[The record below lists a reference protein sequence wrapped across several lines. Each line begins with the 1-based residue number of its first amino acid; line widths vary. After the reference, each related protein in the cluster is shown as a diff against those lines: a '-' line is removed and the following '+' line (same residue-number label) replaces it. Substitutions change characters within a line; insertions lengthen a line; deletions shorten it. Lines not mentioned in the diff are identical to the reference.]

1 MAGEQSQDSK
11 ANIKVEK
18 QPNGQVRIVIEG
30 LSIAGNMMDVEEGVL
45 QYLNQAGTA
54 IMKEALQQHDVEGDP
69 FFAVWKM
76 DEQRAIRRDL
86 RNIFRES
93 GGKKVCLS
101 IF

>member
-1 MAGEQSQDSK
+1 METIMAAEQSRGSK

-69 FFAVWKM
+69 LFCGL
-76 DEQRAIRRDL
+76 ENGRAKGNTARPTKHI
-86 RNIFRES
+86 S
-93 GGKKVCLS
+93 GKRK
-101 IF
+101 